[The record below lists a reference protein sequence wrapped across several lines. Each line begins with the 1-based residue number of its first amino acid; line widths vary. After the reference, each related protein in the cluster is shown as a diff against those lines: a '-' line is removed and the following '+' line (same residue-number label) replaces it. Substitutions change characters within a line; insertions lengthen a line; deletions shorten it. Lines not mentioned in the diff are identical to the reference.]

1 MSAMQSKN
9 QFSIIK
15 HLKVGQKLAL
25 MGVVFMLPFAVVT
38 YKLIT
43 SVDTLGVKF
52 ADKESHGLEYCA
64 PLLKLLPS
72 LQERRELIC
81 LARPENPLT
90 EQLSANAANI
100 RRQMLA
106 IDEVD
111 SRLNPVLNTTAKW
124 EVLKAECLA
133 WIEQGQE
140 TSLDDA
146 FSRNSRIIS
155 DTLAF
160 ITYIGDASNL
170 TLDPDLDTDYLMNVL
185 VFKGPKLTEL
195 LAEAWTLSRGDVTG
209 MSWPER
215 QRELPL
221 LAMLIQDD
229 QTDFNTDLKKAFNAN
244 GSLPAKLALP
254 HETADAAI
262 QQILDGAM
270 RASAQISPATGA
282 EKSNVMAQLAPLFVM
297 ESDASDVL
305 QDLLGKRISRLES
318 GVTHTLI
325 WAGLGLLLV
334 SVIGFLISRDI
345 TASLSGLAG
354 MAREMASGNF
364 DTAIMVAQ
372 RRDEMGELG
381 RTFNSMVE
389 SLKEAQPRQQLESQS
404 ERMILRRLVDLIPD
418 PILVK
423 DRDGKYVWISRAKM
437 EELGVKELKDVIG
450 KTVFDFF
457 DRASAEVFKQAED
470 QVLQTGQ
477 MILNRKEKVVKLDG
491 STHWHLTTKVPWRDD
506 EGNILGLMSMSR
518 DITES
523 ERLSEVSQ
531 AKSRLLATMS
541 HEIRTPMNAIIGMT
555 ELTLNTRLN
564 HTQREY
570 LETVRNSAESLL
582 TLLNDIL
589 DFSKIEAGKVELE
602 KIDFD
607 LRDTLGDVVQ
617 TLAVRAHSKGLE
629 LTLHIRPDVSDAL
642 VGDPH
647 RLRQVMLNLIGNA
660 LKFTKEGEV
669 SVQVSQERK
678 SDLEVWLRFAVKDTG
693 IGITIEQRA
702 KLFQAF
708 EQADTSTTREY
719 GGTGLGLAISGQ
731 LATLMGGK
739 IEVESEPGKGS
750 TFAFTARFGIGT
762 VVTNRPAQ
770 PTTLSDLQVLAV
782 DDNPTNRIIL
792 DEMLTSWGMSVVKAN
807 NAFEALAEAKK
818 PHEQGAFSLV
828 ITDCNMPG
836 ANGFELVSWL
846 KQDSACKDS
855 KIIMLTSTGNPGD
868 AEKCRELG
876 VDAHLTKPVKQSALF
891 DAIANVFGH
900 GKSAA
905 RSKPRHTDEIDA
917 AGKQRPLHILL
928 AEDNVTNQ
936 RLATIN
942 LESWGHRVTIAD
954 NGEKAVATSEQEN
967 FDLVL
972 MDIQMPKM
980 SGFEATAAI
989 RKREQNSGGHVPIIA
1004 MTANAMVGDRENCLE
1019 AGMDDYVT
1027 KPIRYPQLLAAMKRV
1042 VPDIFLGE
1050 TPPVAPEK
1058 KTMETEISFGTGPS
1072 VERPVFDKA
1081 TLLESVGGNIDLL
1094 REVAGLFLNSDAPRL
1109 IADLG
1114 DAAAKHDAGALQAAA
1129 HGLKGLLGELR
1140 ADHAAEMARS
1150 LEASGH
1156 SGDLTGLDA
1165 RVAALISEMEKL
1177 KRELQKL
1184 IETGQ

>member
-1 MSAMQSKN
+1 MSAMQIKK

-25 MGVVFMLPFAVVT
+25 MGVVFMIPFAVVT
-38 YKLIT
+38 YNLIT

-52 ADKESHGLEYCA
+52 ADKESRGLEYCA
-64 PLLKLLPS
+64 PLLKLLPA

-81 LARPENPLT
+81 LATPENPLK
-90 EQLSANAANI
+90 EQLSANAGEI
-100 RRQMLA
+100 KRQIQA
-106 IDEVD
+106 VDEVN
-111 SRLNPVLNTTAKW
+111 SRLNPVLNTTVKW

-140 TSLDDA
+140 KSLDDA
-146 FSRNSRIIS
+146 FSRNSRIIG

-160 ITYIGDASNL
+160 ITYAGDTSNL
-170 TLDPDLDTDYLMNVL
+170 TLDPDLDSYYLMDVL
-185 VFKGPKLTEL
+185 VFKGPKLAEL
-195 LAEAWTLSRGDVTG
+195 LAEAGTLSHGSVTG
-209 MSWPER
+209 MDWPER
-215 QRELPL
+215 RHQLPL
-221 LAMLIQDD
+221 LAALIGDVRI
-229 QTDFNTDLKKAFNAN
+229 DFNTDLEKAFDAN

-262 QQILDGAM
+262 QQILDGAT
-270 RASAQISPATGA
+270 RTAAQVSPAAGA
-282 EKSNVMAQLAPLFVM
+282 EKSNVTAQLSPLFQM

-305 QDLLGKRISRLES
+305 QVLLGKRIDRLQS

-381 RTFNSMVE
+381 RTFNSVVT
-389 SLKEAQPRQQLESQS
+389 SLKEAQPRQQLEAQS

-418 PILVK
+418 PILIK

-437 EELGVKELKDVIG
+437 EELGVKDLKDVIG

-457 DRASAEVFKQAED
+457 DRPSAEAFKQAED

-477 MILNRKEKVVKLDG
+477 MILNLKEKVVKLDG

-506 EGNILGLMSMSR
+506 DGNILGLMSMSR

-602 KIDFD
+602 KINFD
-607 LRDTLGDVVQ
+607 LRDTLGEVVQ

-647 RLRQVMLNLIGNA
+647 RLRQIMLNLIGNA
-660 LKFTKEGEV
+660 LKFTKDGEV

-678 SDLEVWLRFAVKDTG
+678 SDSEVWLRFAVKDTG
-693 IGITIEQRA
+693 IGITVEQRA

-731 LATLMGGK
+731 LASLMGGK
-739 IEVESEPGKGS
+739 IEVESEPGEGS

-762 VVTNRPAQ
+762 VVAGRPAQ

-782 DDNPTNRIIL
+782 DDNPTNRVIL
-792 DEMLTSWGMSVVKAN
+792 DEMLTSWGMNVVKAN
-807 NAFEALAEAKK
+807 NAFEALAEVKK
-818 PHEQGAFSLV
+818 RDHSFSLV
-828 ITDCNMPG
+828 ITDANMPG
-836 ANGFELVSWL
+836 ANGFELASWL
-846 KQDSACKDS
+846 KQDDASKNS
-855 KIIMLTSTGNPGD
+855 KIIMLTSAGRPDD
-868 AEKCRELG
+868 AERCRELG
-876 VDAHLTKPVKQSALF
+876 VDATLTKPVKQSALF

-900 GKSAA
+900 GKNAA
-905 RSKPRHTDEIDA
+905 RPKPSHADHIDA

-936 RLATIN
+936 RLAVIN
-942 LESWGHRVTIAD
+942 LESWGHRVIIAD
-954 NGEKAVATSEQEN
+954 NGEKAVAAVEKEN

-989 RKREQNSGGHVPIIA
+989 RKREQKSGGHVPIIA
-1004 MTANAMVGDRENCLE
+1004 MTANAMAGDRENCLE

-1027 KPIRYPQLLAAMKRV
+1027 KPIRYPQLLAAMQRV

-1050 TPPVAPEK
+1050 TKPVATAKKIQEK
-1058 KTMETEISFGTGPS
+1058 ETSFGTDPS
-1072 VERPVFDKA
+1072 IERLIFDKA
-1081 TLLESVGGNIDLL
+1081 TLMESVGGNIDLL
-1094 REVAGLFLNSDAPRL
+1094 REVVGLFLNSDAPRL
-1109 IADLG
+1109 LADLG
-1114 DAAAKHDAGALQAAA
+1114 DATAKRDAQALQAAA

-1165 RVAALISEMEKL
+1165 RAAALISEMEKL
-1177 KRELQKL
+1177 KRQLQQLVGDK
-1184 IETGQ
+1184 